1 MNKNSAMIR
10 KIHLF
15 NNSSK
20 KFRKTL
26 TIKRKNIILKNSF
39 ENSNKNDYSSENT
52 SNINLKTAAQSKIV
66 SQSYSIRRAQ
76 TQYNQKIKKSFFAE
90 EKEKENKILN
100 LKKFIKNKNKN
111 EITQC
116 ETDNTLNLNESK
128 NIMKNDKEIDRL
140 AKKLILKLNEEEYY
154 DKNKMFKYFFGNNIS
169 FKNGFFNGINLV
181 TNYINDEKK
190 DSQNNKIFKSNKY
203 INNSFNPNYY
213 NKTGFHFNKQL
224 PLYLREKAN
233 IKGTEILSPFCKE
246 ARDEFLF
253 NKIFNHGRR
262 HIPKRFEFINN
273 KLNIFYAENE
283 NQYIKKLQKYNDKLK
298 LRGKKITHE
307 IGPTKDQ
314 LKLNRIKTSLS
325 FIKKIFDYS
334 YPNMILSKVR
344 KSGKYSNKRTL
355 TQNNIPPYKRAELL
369 EKKRN
374 DILEKYLK
382 MSINVKNNATF
393 TME

>member
-66 SQSYSIRRAQ
+66 SESSSIRRAQ

-203 INNSFNPNYY
+203 INNSFDPNYY

-344 KSGKYSNKRTL
+344 KSGKYSDKRTL

>member
-52 SNINLKTAAQSKIV
+52 SNINLKTAAQSKIA
-66 SQSYSIRRAQ
+66 SESSSIRRAQ
-76 TQYNQKIKKSFFAE
+76 TQYNKKIKKSFFAE
-90 EKEKENKILN
+90 EKENKILN

-154 DKNKMFKYFFGNNIS
+154 DKDRTFKYFFGNNIS

-181 TNYINDEKK
+181 TNYNDEKK

-203 INNSFNPNYY
+203 FNNSFNPNFY
-213 NKTGFHFNKQL
+213 NKPGFQFNKQL

-344 KSGKYSNKRTL
+344 KSGKYSDKRTL

>member
-52 SNINLKTAAQSKIV
+52 SNINLKTAAQSKIA
-66 SQSYSIRRAQ
+66 SESSSIRRAK
-76 TQYNQKIKKSFFAE
+76 TQYNKKIKKSFFAE
-90 EKEKENKILN
+90 EKENKILN

-154 DKNKMFKYFFGNNIS
+154 DKDRTFKYFFGNNIS

-181 TNYINDEKK
+181 TNYNDEKK
-190 DSQNNKIFKSNKY
+190 DSQNTLIF
-203 INNSFNPNYY
+203 
-213 NKTGFHFNKQL
+213 
-224 PLYLREKAN
+224 
-233 IKGTEILSPFCKE
+233 IL
-246 ARDEFLF
+246 
-253 NKIFNHGRR
+253 I
-262 HIPKRFEFINN
+262 
-273 KLNIFYAENE
+273 
-283 NQYIKKLQKYNDKLK
+283 
-298 LRGKKITHE
+298 
-307 IGPTKDQ
+307 
-314 LKLNRIKTSLS
+314 
-325 FIKKIFDYS
+325 
-334 YPNMILSKVR
+334 
-344 KSGKYSNKRTL
+344 
-355 TQNNIPPYKRAELL
+355 
-369 EKKRN
+369 
-374 DILEKYLK
+374 KYLNQ
-382 MSINVKNNATF
+382 INTLIIHLIRIFIIKRDFNSTNNYHYI
-393 TME
+393 

>member
-66 SQSYSIRRAQ
+66 SESSSIRRAQ

-154 DKNKMFKYFFGNNIS
+154 DKDRTFKYFFGNNIS

-298 LRGKKITHE
+298 LRGKRITHE

-344 KSGKYSNKRTL
+344 KSGKYSDKRTL

>member
-26 TIKRKNIILKNSF
+26 TLKRKNIILKNSF

-52 SNINLKTAAQSKIV
+52 SNINLKTAAQSKIA
-66 SQSYSIRRAQ
+66 SESSSIRRAQ

-90 EKEKENKILN
+90 EKENKILN

-154 DKNKMFKYFFGNNIS
+154 DKDRTFKYFFGNNIS

-181 TNYINDEKK
+181 TNYNDEKK

-344 KSGKYSNKRTL
+344 KSGKYSDKRTF

>member
-15 NNSSK
+15 INSSK
-20 KFRKTL
+20 IFRKTL

-52 SNINLKTAAQSKIV
+52 SNINLKTAAQSKIA
-66 SQSYSIRRAQ
+66 SESSSIRRAQ

-154 DKNKMFKYFFGNNIS
+154 DKDRTFKYFFGNNIS

-181 TNYINDEKK
+181 TNYNDEKK

-344 KSGKYSNKRTL
+344 KSGKYSDKRTL

>member
-66 SQSYSIRRAQ
+66 SESSSIRRAQ

-128 NIMKNDKEIDRL
+128 NIMKNDKEIDKL

-203 INNSFNPNYY
+203 INNSFDPNYY

-344 KSGKYSNKRTL
+344 KSGKYSDKRTL

>member
-66 SQSYSIRRAQ
+66 SESSSIRRAQ

-181 TNYINDEKK
+181 TNYINDEQK

>member
-66 SQSYSIRRAQ
+66 SESSSIRRAQ

-344 KSGKYSNKRTL
+344 KSGKYSDKRTL

>member
-52 SNINLKTAAQSKIV
+52 SNINLKTAAQSKIA
-66 SQSYSIRRAQ
+66 SESSSIRRAQ
-76 TQYNQKIKKSFFAE
+76 TQYNKKIKKSFFAE
-90 EKEKENKILN
+90 EKENKILN

-344 KSGKYSNKRTL
+344 KSGKYSDKRTL

>member
-66 SQSYSIRRAQ
+66 SESSSIRRAQ

-90 EKEKENKILN
+90 EKENKILN

-344 KSGKYSNKRTL
+344 KSGKYSDKRTL

>member
-66 SQSYSIRRAQ
+66 SESSSIRRAQ

-181 TNYINDEKK
+181 INYINDEKK

-203 INNSFNPNYY
+203 INNSFNPNYS

-344 KSGKYSNKRTL
+344 KSGKYSDKRTL

>member
-66 SQSYSIRRAQ
+66 SESSSIRRAQ

-334 YPNMILSKVR
+334 YPI
-344 KSGKYSNKRTL
+344 
-355 TQNNIPPYKRAELL
+355 
-369 EKKRN
+369 
-374 DILEKYLK
+374 
-382 MSINVKNNATF
+382 
-393 TME
+393 

>member
-52 SNINLKTAAQSKIV
+52 SNINLKTAAQSKIA
-66 SQSYSIRRAQ
+66 SESSSIRRAQ

-181 TNYINDEKK
+181 TNYNDEKK

-203 INNSFNPNYY
+203 INNSFNPNFY
-213 NKTGFHFNKQL
+213 NKAGFQFNKQL

-344 KSGKYSNKRTL
+344 KSGKYSDKRTL

>member
-66 SQSYSIRRAQ
+66 SESSSIRRAQ

-90 EKEKENKILN
+90 EKEKEHKILN

-298 LRGKKITHE
+298 LRGKKIMHE

-344 KSGKYSNKRTL
+344 KSGKYSDKRTL

>member
-66 SQSYSIRRAQ
+66 SESSSIRRAQ

-90 EKEKENKILN
+90 EKENKILN

-111 EITQC
+111 EITQY

-213 NKTGFHFNKQL
+213 NKTGFHFYKQL

-344 KSGKYSNKRTL
+344 KSGKYSDKRTL